1 MACAADGDGV
11 PVEVKASAPPTETSM
26 SGARSLRTKD
36 GERLSI
42 GKMAIPE
49 SLKDVIRELDLD
61 GTGEVNE
68 QNLRDSLMVM
78 KLLKEGLDTDGS
90 GGVNTAEM
98 EAGVELLTRLAKQRA
113 MNSSELDYKHMPECI
128 QGVMREWDADGS
140 GKVSVGELA
149 AAAQAFKKIQQE
161 GRLMKKIILGLS
173 IVILILMV
181 GMFVLSLAAAEM
193 AKESFVE
200 GGKSTDKNG
209 NVVAT
214 RSSDFEVCPDGT
226 MASWGKCPVAGT
238 GRRLEA
244 SVGDMLKTV
253 STKQK
258 QPLTSSLADSFFMA
272 LNEVSVFSDKG
283 HTLRL
288 TIHGFARVPVPNSRC
303 GNVVHL
309 YTAWNGRLTLDSMD
323 LSFDKE
329 TEAAFLNA
337 GFTLLTGGVSGRRL
351 ADEHGIDGFFSAVQ
365 GVLAA
370 GWTCKDVP
378 LPSLPPTYSQRFT
391 IFKPCG
397 VEGLTGDIMDQC
409 DSRYGGTVPGA
420 STVSGELQRAA
431 MTKTQ
436 RIRATLSVNAPI
448 TATIFVPVE
457 VEIMKSGGYEL
468 QISKFSNHPGQV
480 KVDLFDRK
488 AKQDAQFQII
498 EGRVGDGRFFCNT
511 SGSASSAQ
519 KLEEAA
525 AEKNVRMNL
534 HFEYLDMVEEQGKLF
549 RHFRMMP
556 SEAFVGWMGAKNASQ
571 RPKEDYYE
579 YWDDA
584 DTMTPFRI
592 MNPDGTLIVFKD
604 TTAGATDDIIRAR
617 LAQLG
622 SAAWTSLLDCNSTEQ
637 MAGDDAHS
645 PSLDMKVPR
654 MLNPTMDLPLGD
666 MQFYARLYA
675 DNKVEES
682 VMDDGNRTEKRK
694 VGMATLRT
702 IASSTNAGPLTS
714 FAKYAFKVINP
725 VAMPDLC
732 RDSCKAEMAALEA
745 ELTAN
750 PLTDVCNARATAAAI
765 KCIADDASVR
775 NILCMQNNFM
785 QNINNNCIP
794 AAERRRLEEIGSDD
808 VEFDDENQGMEDSG
822 QASDWYFRKLGMRHQ
837 QGDYDYRSSGLV
849 KSGTRRLRDGTTEM
863 NLDALD
869 AAQREQL
876 AKAIGVKDLKGGL
889 LYFNLTEEDR
899 ANQKGHTAILQA
911 TQSSG
916 AEERRLQWVDLTC
929 IAPSIMPG
937 CILYFGFPV
946 RCNPI
951 TGSPTCKW
959 GLAVKVQIGG
969 PDHGAFS
976 IAGAGTMRVPPT
988 SLPPPLFAEVK
999 VEGGIKITSRPA
1011 CPGKMNFGLSGSI
1024 AITAACGLDFWLI
1037 SFNAASLSLQ
1047 GSAEVTTRRGVCDLQ
1062 VTIRREIMFL
1072 IVRLWGELRWFFSSK
1087 AFEFWIGVDFRYL
1100 WWWEP
1105 GPKGQIAR

>member
-11 PVEVKASAPPTETSM
+11 PVEVKASVPPTETSM

-288 TIHGFARVPVPNSRC
+288 SIHGFARVPVANSRC

-309 YTAWNGRLTLDSMD
+309 YTAWNGRLTLDSTD

-370 GWTCKDVP
+370 GWTCKDVS
-378 LPSLPPTYSQRFT
+378 LPSLPPTFSQRLT
-391 IFKPCG
+391 VYVPCA
-397 VEGLTGDIMDQC
+397 VEGATGSSMDMC
-409 DSRYGGTVPGA
+409 DSLHGGGA
-420 STVSGELQRAA
+420 GHRQVVAA
-431 MTKTQ
+431 
-436 RIRATLSVNAPI
+436 
-448 TATIFVPVE
+448 
-457 VEIMKSGGYEL
+457 
-468 QISKFSNHPGQV
+468 
-480 KVDLFDRK
+480 
-488 AKQDAQFQII
+488 
-498 EGRVGDGRFFCNT
+498 T
-511 SGSASSAQ
+511 S
-519 KLEEAA
+519 
-525 AEKNVRMNL
+525 
-534 HFEYLDMVEEQGKLF
+534 
-549 RHFRMMP
+549 
-556 SEAFVGWMGAKNASQ
+556 
-571 RPKEDYYE
+571 
-579 YWDDA
+579 
-584 DTMTPFRI
+584 
-592 MNPDGTLIVFKD
+592 
-604 TTAGATDDIIRAR
+604 
-617 LAQLG
+617 
-622 SAAWTSLLDCNSTEQ
+622 
-637 MAGDDAHS
+637 AGDHEQNGTYPRSTFCERAH
-645 PSLDMKVPR
+645 
-654 MLNPTMDLPLGD
+654 
-666 MQFYARLYA
+666 QCH
-675 DNKVEES
+675 
-682 VMDDGNRTEKRK
+682 
-694 VGMATLRT
+694 TLR
-702 IASSTNAGPLTS
+702 
-714 FAKYAFKVINP
+714 
-725 VAMPDLC
+725 
-732 RDSCKAEMAALEA
+732 
-745 ELTAN
+745 
-750 PLTDVCNARATAAAI
+750 
-765 KCIADDASVR
+765 
-775 NILCMQNNFM
+775 
-785 QNINNNCIP
+785 
-794 AAERRRLEEIGSDD
+794 
-808 VEFDDENQGMEDSG
+808 ED
-822 QASDWYFRKLGMRHQ
+822 
-837 QGDYDYRSSGLV
+837 GD
-849 KSGTRRLRDGTTEM
+849 
-863 NLDALD
+863 
-869 AAQREQL
+869 
-876 AKAIGVKDLKGGL
+876 
-889 LYFNLTEEDR
+889 
-899 ANQKGHTAILQA
+899 
-911 TQSSG
+911 
-916 AEERRLQWVDLTC
+916 
-929 IAPSIMPG
+929 
-937 CILYFGFPV
+937 
-946 RCNPI
+946 
-951 TGSPTCKW
+951 
-959 GLAVKVQIGG
+959 
-969 PDHGAFS
+969 
-976 IAGAGTMRVPPT
+976 
-988 SLPPPLFAEVK
+988 
-999 VEGGIKITSRPA
+999 
-1011 CPGKMNFGLSGSI
+1011 
-1024 AITAACGLDFWLI
+1024 
-1037 SFNAASLSLQ
+1037 
-1047 GSAEVTTRRGVCDLQ
+1047 
-1062 VTIRREIMFL
+1062 
-1072 IVRLWGELRWFFSSK
+1072 
-1087 AFEFWIGVDFRYL
+1087 
-1100 WWWEP
+1100 
-1105 GPKGQIAR
+1105 

>member
-1 MACAADGDGV
+1 
-11 PVEVKASAPPTETSM
+11 M

-258 QPLTSSLADSFFMA
+258 QPLASSLADAFFMA

-288 TIHGFARVPVPNSRC
+288 TIHGFSRVPVANSRC

-309 YTAWNGRLTLDSMD
+309 YTAWNGRLTLDSTD

-378 LPSLPPTYSQRFT
+378 LPSLPPTFSQRLT
-391 IFKPCG
+391 VYVPCA
-397 VEGLTGDIMDQC
+397 VEGATGSSMDMC
-409 DSRYGGTVPGA
+409 DSLHGGVVPGTGKLSRQHQLA
-420 STVSGELQRAA
+420 TMS
-431 MTKTQ
+431 KTA
-436 RIRATLSVNAPI
+436 RIRAQLSVDVPINA
-448 TATIFVPVE
+448 TLFVKM
-457 VEIMKSGGYEL
+457 EIDTVKSPSYEL
-468 QISKFSNHPGQV
+468 QVTRYGNHPGQQ
-480 KVDLFDRK
+480 KVNFFDRRA
-488 AKQDAQFQII
+488 AKDVQFQLI
-498 EGRVGDGRFFCNT
+498 ESYHGDGRFYCNS
-511 SGSASSAQ
+511 SGTGELSTQ
-519 KLEEAA
+519 MREMQ
-525 AEKNVRMNL
+525 AEKSGVDRKM
-534 HFEYLDMVEEQGKLF
+534 HFEFLDIVEEEGLF
-549 RHFRMMP
+549 LRHFRMMP
-556 SEAFVGWMGAKNASQ
+556 SNAFLKWMGAKLANE
-571 RPKEDYYE
+571 RPKDAYYE
-579 YWDDA
+579 YWDVAA
-584 DTMTPFRI
+584 DLTPFRLL
-592 MNPDGTLIVFKD
+592 NPDGSLVVFSSV
-604 TTAGATDDIIRAR
+604 AGSASDADIEVK
-617 LAQLG
+617 LAALG
-622 SAAWTSLLDCNSTEQ
+622 SAKWSALTQCTAEEQKYGEVMAPTLDMQVPMMLSPMSDLKKEDFAFYAKVNLDEHLEDASGNGWQSMVKRSGGSGPLAPFAQYAVRANDPLAVADVCADACAESLAALKAQTNADNSLELCDAPALTRAVQCMIDIASAKTSLCL
-637 MAGDDAHS
+637 
-645 PSLDMKVPR
+645 K
-654 MLNPTMDLPLGD
+654 
-666 MQFYARLYA
+666 
-675 DNKVEES
+675 
-682 VMDDGNRTEKRK
+682 
-694 VGMATLRT
+694 
-702 IASSTNAGPLTS
+702 
-714 FAKYAFKVINP
+714 
-725 VAMPDLC
+725 
-732 RDSCKAEMAALEA
+732 
-745 ELTAN
+745 
-750 PLTDVCNARATAAAI
+750 
-765 KCIADDASVR
+765 
-775 NILCMQNNFM
+775 NNFM
-785 QNINNNCIP
+785 SNVNGVCTE
-794 AAERRRLEEIGSDD
+794 AAADRRLHEENEDGQDLDYLSEEDDTEFQGSD
-808 VEFDDENQGMEDSG
+808 VYLHRLGRLPSG
-822 QASDWYFRKLGMRHQ
+822 
-837 QGDYDYRSSGLV
+837 RSSKVGETK
-849 KSGTRRLRDGTTEM
+849 KSQMQTLKDGTM
-863 NLDALD
+863 SIDLDAFD
-869 AAQREQL
+869 AAQR
-876 AKAIGVKDLKGGL
+876 AKIAEAIGVPSLVGGRVL
-889 LYFNLTEEDR
+889 FNASDHQPEQTVSAVLE
-899 ANQKGHTAILQA
+899 ANDKLGTVHA
-911 TQSSG
+911 
-916 AEERRLQWVDLTC
+916 RRLMLDMNC
-929 IAPSIMPG
+929 IQTGIGPG
-937 CILYFGFPV
+937 CIFKIGYPW
-946 RCNPI
+946 RCNPA
-951 TGSPTCKW
+951 TGTPKCDF
-959 GLAVKVQIGG
+959 GIAVLIQHGG
-969 PDHGAFS
+969 PANGALTV
-976 IAGAGTMRVPPT
+976 AGSGCIPSWAFGVPKPLAGTVCID
-988 SLPPPLFAEVK
+988 
-999 VEGGIKITSRPA
+999 GGIGVSRTGA
-1011 CPGKMNFGLSGSI
+1011 CGLPFSLFGWV
-1024 AITAACGLDFWLI
+1024 AITAAVGLDLVIFSFNLASIRIEAGAAMEMYKYNCDERRRRRNFWGGRRRGNDQVCSTRCDFKVYAKITISVFIGRVWGMVQYWVKNKDFDLIVGADIYIWLI
-1037 SFNAASLSLQ
+1037 FTSWWETVAK
-1047 GSAEVTTRRGVCDLQ
+1047 
-1062 VTIRREIMFL
+1062 VTI
-1072 IVRLWGELRWFFSSK
+1072 V
-1087 AFEFWIGVDFRYL
+1087 
-1100 WWWEP
+1100 
-1105 GPKGQIAR
+1105 

>member
-1 MACAADGDGV
+1 MAN
-11 PVEVKASAPPTETSM
+11 APAPATHTM
-26 SGARSLRTKD
+26 SGVRSLRTQAGD
-36 GERLSI
+36 RLSI
-42 GKMAIPE
+42 DKMAIPE
-49 SLKDVIRELDLD
+49 SLKDLVRELDLD
-61 GTGEVNE
+61 GKGEVNE
-68 QNLRDSLMVM
+68 ENLRESVKLMN
-78 KLLKEGLDTDGS
+78 LLKNGLDTDGS
-90 GGVNTAEM
+90 GGVTAEEM
-98 EAGVELLTRLAKQRA
+98 EAGVALLTRLAKGRA

-200 GGKSTDKNG
+200 GGKSTDKAG

-238 GRRLEA
+238 GRRLEESA
-244 SVGDMLKTV
+244 GDMLKTV

-258 QPLTSSLADSFFMA
+258 QSLKSSLADAFFMA

-288 TIHGFARVPVPNSRC
+288 TIHGFARVPAANSRC
-303 GNVVHL
+303 GNIVHL
-309 YTAWNGRLTLDSMD
+309 YTAWNGRLTLDSTD

-337 GFTLLTGGVSGRRL
+337 GFSLVMGGVSGRRL
-351 ADEHGIDGFFSAVQ
+351 AGEHVIDGFFSAVQ
-365 GVLAA
+365 GVEAA

-378 LPSLPPTYSQRFT
+378 LPSLPPFFSQHFT
-391 IFKPCG
+391 IFTPCG

-409 DSRYGGTVPGA
+409 DSRFGGALPGA
-420 STVSGELQRAA
+420 SIVSRELQLAT
-431 MTKTQ
+431 MTKTE
-436 RIRATLSVNAPI
+436 RIRASLSVNAPI
-448 TATIFVPVE
+448 TATIFAPVE
-457 VEIMKSGGYEL
+457 VEIMKSDGYEL
-468 QISKFSNHPGQV
+468 QISKFPNHPGQV

-498 EGRVGDGRFFCNT
+498 EGRVGDGRFFCKT
-511 SGSASSAQ
+511 SGSESTAQ
-519 KLEEAA
+519 KVEEAA
-525 AEKNVRMNL
+525 AAKNVRMDL
-534 HFEYLDMVEEQGKLF
+534 HFEYLDMVEEQGKLL

-556 SEAFVGWMGAKNASQ
+556 SDAFLGWMGAKNASQ
-571 RPKEDYYE
+571 RAKEDYFE
-579 YWDDA
+579 YWDVA
-584 DTMTPFRI
+584 DTMAPFRI

-622 SAAWTSLLDCNSTEQ
+622 SAAWTSILDCTSAEQ
-637 MAGDDAHS
+637 KVDDAHS

-654 MLNPTMDLPLGD
+654 MLSPTIDLQLWD
-666 MQFYARLYA
+666 MHFYARLYA
-675 DNKVEES
+675 DNNVEEI
-682 VMDDGNRTEKRK
+682 VMDDGSRTANQK

-702 IASSTNAGPLTS
+702 IASSTHGGPLTS

-732 RDSCKAEMAALEA
+732 RDSCKAQMAALEA

-750 PLTDVCNARATAAAI
+750 PLADVCHATATAAAI
-765 KCIADDASVR
+765 KCIADVASVR
-775 NILCMQNNFM
+775 NILCMQSNFM
-785 QNINNNCIP
+785 HNIDSNCIP

-808 VEFDDENQGMEDSG
+808 VEFDDENQGMEDLG
-822 QASDWYFRKLGMRHQ
+822 RASDWYFRKLGLRHQ

-849 KSGTRRLRDGTTEM
+849 KSGMRKLRDGTTEM

-876 AKAIGVKDLKGGL
+876 AKAIGVKDLKGGR

-899 ANQKGHTAILQA
+899 ANQKGHTAILQT

-916 AEERRLQWVDLTC
+916 AEERRLLLALDLSC
-929 IAPSIMPG
+929 VAPGVTPG
-937 CILYFGFPV
+937 CLFYLASPP

-951 TGSPTCKW
+951 TGKPRCSW
-959 GLAVKVQIGG
+959 GIGIKIQIGG
-969 PDHGAFS
+969 PDHGAFC
-976 IAGAGTMRVPPT
+976 IAGSGTVRQNIPK
-988 SLPPPLFAEVK
+988 PLSATLK
-999 VEGGIKITSRPA
+999 IEGGLELTGTPA
-1011 CPGKMNFGLSGSI
+1011 CPGRIRWGLKGSI
-1024 AITAACGLDFWLI
+1024 GITASIGLDLNI
-1037 SFNAASLSLQ
+1037 IYLAAASLSIKGGFQVESGNGRCEVKVFLRGEMNILMVQLWAELQ
-1047 GSAEVTTRRGVCDLQ
+1047 YYL
-1062 VTIRREIMFL
+1062 
-1072 IVRLWGELRWFFSSK
+1072 SSK
-1087 AFEFWIGVDFRYL
+1087 SVQFWMGVNIRCL
-1100 WWWEP
+1100 WWWQD
-1105 GPKGQIAR
+1105 GPKHRFI